1 MEERAPYH
9 TPAPKVPR
17 NLAAPIAAWLREQGF
32 TVRERHYDTVATVGA
47 TWTGP
52 RGDQFELAYIWSSGR
67 YANATLQLQAR
78 WPGREPENLF
88 GSQRV
93 RRLRDVR
100 LLLTGNVRYANART
114 LATLPHPAL

>member
-17 NLAAPIAAWLREQGF
+17 NLAARVAEWLHTQGF
-32 TVRERHYDTVATVGA
+32 TVIEQQRDTLAMVIAQWKGPLGERYDFTYSWAAGPVPEATC
-47 TWTGP
+47 
-52 RGDQFELAYIWSSGR
+52 
-67 YANATLQLQAR
+67 QLRVSWLGMAMS
-78 WPGREPENLF
+78 LF
-88 GSQRV
+88 TAQQV

-114 LATLPHPAL
+114 LATLPQPAR